1 MNALLGLM
9 EQNSIEKSYNGIR
22 RAKKELE
29 YFPAPFP
36 EGDESW
42 KDMFDIKRYNKQVD
56 LYKHGIVT
64 GKPL

>member
-9 EQNSIEKSYNGIR
+9 EQDSLEKSYDGIR

-36 EGDESW
+36 IGDESW
-42 KDMFDIKRYNKQVD
+42 KDMFDIKRYNK
-56 LYKHGIVT
+56 KIN
-64 GKPL
+64 